1 MSRAEEVRKLRESG
15 MSIDMICLW
24 FGAHDREHRHE
35 VVRICRKAGM
45 PMTEDEKK
53 ISKHRQAEQFAH
65 DEAWAMAYIKEKSHG
80 RFEYV
85 SGYKNMDS
93 AVLVRCTYTGEVV
106 QRSMRTFRIDHTLS
120 KATRRARMAEAIVD
134 KDISLNRL
142 FERDEGICY
151 ICGKK
156 CDKKDIRFENGYWMA
171 GDLYPSI
178 DHVKPLAKGGLHSWE
193 NVRLAHYICN
203 VRKKDKWDE

>member
-1 MSRAEEVRKLRESG
+1 MSRAEEVRTFRRSG
-15 MSIDMICLW
+15 MSIDEICERL
-24 FGAHDREHRHE
+24 GAYEREQRHE

-53 ISKHRQAEQFAH
+53 ASKQRQAEQFAH
-65 DEAWAMAYIKEKSHG
+65 DEAWAMAYIREKSHG

-93 AVLVRCTYTGEVV
+93 TVLVRCTYTGEVV
-106 QRSMRTFRIDHTLS
+106 QRSIRTFRIDHTLS

-142 FERDEGICY
+142 FEKDEGICY

-156 CDKKDIRFENGYWMA
+156 CDKKDIRYENGAWIV
-171 GDLYPSI
+171 GGRYPSI
-178 DHVKPLAKGGLHSWE
+178 DHVKPLSKGGEHSWK
-193 NVRLAHYICN
+193 NVKLAHYSCN
-203 VRKKDKWDE
+203 VKKGNRLNG